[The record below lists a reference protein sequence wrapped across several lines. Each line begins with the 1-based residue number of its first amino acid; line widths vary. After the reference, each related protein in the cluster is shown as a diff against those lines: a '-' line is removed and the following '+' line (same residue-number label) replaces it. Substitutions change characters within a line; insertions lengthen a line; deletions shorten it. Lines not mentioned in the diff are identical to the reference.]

1 MNSRW
6 KSRVGRF
13 RLAVRNRLRLLQ
25 VSLET
30 VLEPAGASGRIGPR
44 TGSCNHNFMHQTI
57 DDSFRTMAASYFRRQ
72 LRQLRRQFDGIR
84 RAAEVEPIHQARV
97 ASRRLRAGLR
107 VFAGCFPSEAVD
119 RWTKEIRRVTRGLG
133 KARDRDVQIGWLEG
147 LLDELTEPAYL
158 PGLARVLVRLERK
171 RERGQA
177 DVLRALDR
185 FQQSGTL
192 AEMRG
197 ATRRILAATRRRQAL
212 IPSVAVCQQA
222 EWQLL
227 ERLDE
232 FLQFQTCL
240 DDPDD
245 YQRHHAMRIA
255 SKRLRYTMEICRAAY
270 GGGLDEPI
278 ATMKRLQT
286 LLGDIHDADVWVDYL
301 GKVGDKERRRIIRRY
316 GSDGPLARI
325 EAGIDWLRQECR
337 CRRERLF
344 AELVGMWREL
354 ARQNYWDELLLTIR
368 DPRPSDEAGGAA
380 VPDASAGR
388 FEPEQKQPQE
398 DDDQHGR
405 APTGEP
411 REVARMLYYG
421 AN

>member
-1 MNSRW
+1 
-6 KSRVGRF
+6 
-13 RLAVRNRLRLLQ
+13 
-25 VSLET
+25 
-30 VLEPAGASGRIGPR
+30 
-44 TGSCNHNFMHQTI
+44 MHQTI
-57 DDSFRTMAASYFRRQ
+57 DDSLRMMAASYFRKQ

-84 RAAEVEPIHQARV
+84 RAAEVEPVHQARV

-107 VFAGCFPSEAVD
+107 VFGECFPPEAVN

-133 KARDRDVQIGWLEG
+133 KARDRDVQIGWLG
-147 LLDELTEPAYL
+147 GVLGELTEPAYL

-171 RERGQA
+171 RERGQV
-177 DVLRALDR
+177 DVHRALDR

-192 AEMRG
+192 AEMRD
-197 ATRRILAATRRRQAL
+197 ATRRILTATRRRQVPIA
-212 IPSVAVCQQA
+212 SVAVCRHA
-222 EWQLL
+222 EWHLQ

-232 FLQFQTCL
+232 FLRFQTCL
-240 DDPDD
+240 DDPSDH
-245 YQRHHAMRIA
+245 QRHHAMRIA
-255 SKRLRYTMEICRAAY
+255 SKHLRYTMEICRAAY
-270 GGGLDEPI
+270 SGGLDEPI
-278 ATMKRLQT
+278 ATMKGLQT
-286 LLGDIHDADVWVDYL
+286 LLGEIHDADVWVDYL
-301 GKVGDKERRRIIRRY
+301 GKVGDKERRRIVRRY

-325 EAGIDWLRQECR
+325 EAGIAWLRQDCR

-344 AELVGMWREL
+344 AELVGLWQEL

-368 DPRPSDEAGGAA
+368 DARPADAA
-380 VPDASAGR
+380 SEPGVLDLSAEY